1 MIRLLF
7 EEGNPVGIKGLM
19 ELMGICTKKV
29 RLPLV
34 SASSHLVDKIEKVF
48 NNSFFDVS
56 GSK

>member
-19 ELMGICTKKV
+19 ELMGICSKKV

-48 NNSFFDVS
+48 NNSFFDV
-56 GSK
+56 